1 MITCAIIDDEPLAV
15 TLLESYVKRVP
26 ELDLKGKYLG
36 AREAL
41 AALTKE
47 PVDLVFL
54 DIQMPELKGLELS
67 RQLPAQTYVIFTT
80 AYSQY
85 AIQGYRANAV
95 GYLLKP
101 ISFADFKETIDCAC
115 RRITGQA
122 TPASPAPAKDAPSAA
137 APAEAR
143 PTATKE
149 TVAADRSIFVKS
161 DYKIIRVF
169 IDDILYVEGLKD
181 YVKIHLLSTGRS
193 IISLTSMRNIE
204 QLLPADIF
212 MRTHRSYIVNMSKV
226 SLLER
231 SCIVFGDKYLPVSDS
246 YKDRVRQ
253 YVADRMLSQ

>member
-26 ELDLKGKYLG
+26 ELDLKGKFLG

-41 AALTKE
+41 DALKE
-47 PVDLVFL
+47 TPVDLVFL
-54 DIQMPELKGLELS
+54 DIQMPELTGLELS
-67 RQLPAQTYVIFTT
+67 RQLPPRTYVIFTT

-101 ISFADFKETIDCAC
+101 ISFADFKETFDFAR

-122 TPASPAPAKDAPSAA
+122 MPDPIVPAEEAQPAA
-137 APAEAR
+137 APAESR
-143 PTATKE
+143 PTASKE
-149 TVAADRSIFVKS
+149 TVSADRSIFVKS
-161 DYKIIRVF
+161 DYKIIRIC

-193 IISLTSMRNIE
+193 VLSLTSMRNIE
-204 QLLPADIF
+204 QLLPAEIF

-231 SCIVFGDKYLPVSDS
+231 GNIVFGDKNIPVSDS

>member
-26 ELDLKGKYLG
+26 ELDLKGKFLG

-41 AALTKE
+41 DALKE
-47 PVDLVFL
+47 TPVDLVFL
-54 DIQMPELKGLELS
+54 DIQMPELTGLELS
-67 RQLPAQTYVIFTT
+67 SQLPARTYVIFTT

-115 RRITGQA
+115 HRITGQA
-122 TPASPAPAKDAPSAA
+122 TPASPAPAKDAPPAA
-137 APAEAR
+137 APAESR
-143 PTATKE
+143 PTASKE

-161 DYKIIRVF
+161 DYKIIRIF

-193 IISLTSMRNIE
+193 VLSLTSMRNIE
-204 QLLPADIF
+204 QLLPAEIF

-231 SCIVFGDKYLPVSDS
+231 GNIVFGDKYLPVSDS

>member
-26 ELDLKGKYLG
+26 ELDLKGKFLG

-41 AALTKE
+41 DALTE
-47 PVDLVFL
+47 TPVDLVFL
-54 DIQMPELKGLELS
+54 DIQMPEITGLELS
-67 RQLPAQTYVIFTT
+67 SQLPARTYVIFTT

-85 AIQGYRANAV
+85 AIQGYRTNAV

-101 ISFADFKETIDCAC
+101 ISFADFKETFDFAR
-115 RRITGQA
+115 RRITGQ
-122 TPASPAPAKDAPSAA
+122 TMPDPIVPAEEVQPAA
-137 APAEAR
+137 APAESR
-143 PTATKE
+143 PTASKE
-149 TVAADRSIFVKS
+149 TVAADRSIFVKR
-161 DYKIIRVF
+161 DYKIIRIN
-169 IDDILYVEGLKD
+169 IDDIIYVEGLKD
-181 YVKIHLLSTGRS
+181 YVKIHLLSTGRAVL
-193 IISLTSMRNIE
+193 SLTSMRNIE
-204 QLLPADIF
+204 QLLPEDIF

-231 SCIVFGDKYLPVSDS
+231 GNIVFGNKNIPVSDS

>member
-1 MITCAIIDDEPLAV
+1 M
-15 TLLESYVKRVP
+15 
-26 ELDLKGKYLG
+26 
-36 AREAL
+36 
-41 AALTKE
+41 
-47 PVDLVFL
+47 
-54 DIQMPELKGLELS
+54 
-67 RQLPAQTYVIFTT
+67 IFTT

-101 ISFADFKETIDCAC
+101 ISFADFKETFDFAR

-122 TPASPAPAKDAPSAA
+122 MPDPIVPAEEAQPAA
-137 APAEAR
+137 APAESR
-143 PTATKE
+143 PTASKE

-161 DYKIIRVF
+161 DYKIIRIF

-193 IISLTSMRNIE
+193 VLSLTSMRNIE
-204 QLLPADIF
+204 QLLPAEIF

-231 SCIVFGDKYLPVSDS
+231 GNIVFGDKYLPVSDS

>member
-41 AALTKE
+41 TALTEE

-54 DIQMPELKGLELS
+54 DIQMPELTGLELS

-122 TPASPAPAKDAPSAA
+122 SPAPAEKAQPAA

-143 PTATKE
+143 PTATKG

-231 SCIVFGDKYLPVSDS
+231 GCIVFGDKYLPVSDS

>member
-41 AALTKE
+41 DALKE
-47 PVDLVFL
+47 TPVDLVFL
-54 DIQMPELKGLELS
+54 DIQMPELTGLELS

-115 RRITGQA
+115 HRITGQA
-122 TPASPAPAKDAPSAA
+122 MPASPAPAPTPTPSSTPSSTPAPSSTNSSP
-137 APAEAR
+137 APN
-143 PTATKE
+143 
-149 TVAADRSIFVKS
+149 S
-161 DYKIIRVF
+161 
-169 IDDILYVEGLKD
+169 
-181 YVKIHLLSTGRS
+181 
-193 IISLTSMRNIE
+193 N
-204 QLLPADIF
+204 PAPE
-212 MRTHRSYIVNMSKV
+212 K
-226 SLLER
+226 
-231 SCIVFGDKYLPVSDS
+231 P
-246 YKDRVRQ
+246 
-253 YVADRMLSQ
+253 

>member
-26 ELDLKGKYLG
+26 ELDLRGKYLG

-41 AALTKE
+41 DALTE
-47 PVDLVFL
+47 TPVDLVFL
-54 DIQMPELKGLELS
+54 DIQMPEITGLELS
-67 RQLPAQTYVIFTT
+67 SQLPARTYVIFTT

-101 ISFADFKETIDCAC
+101 ISFADFKETLDFAR
-115 RRITGQA
+115 RRITGQPL
-122 TPASPAPAKDAPSAA
+122 PASPVPAEETQPA
-137 APAEAR
+137 APASESR
-143 PTATKE
+143 PTALKE

-161 DYKIIRVF
+161 DYKIIRIN
-169 IDDILYVEGLKD
+169 IDDIIYVEGLKD
-181 YVKIHLLSTGRS
+181 YVKIHLLSTGRAVL
-193 IISLTSMRNIE
+193 SLTSMRNIE
-204 QLLPADIF
+204 QLLPEDIF

-226 SLLER
+226 LLLER
-231 SCIVFGDKYLPVSDS
+231 GNIVFGDKNIPVSDS